1 MRGKGRR
8 IFALRPSA
16 PPPNGERTTTQR
28 RRPKLN
34 GGDVEEQW
42 TGAGQ
47 RTTAGRTG
55 EGGESAPPPTR
66 GSGRNKE
73 EEEEEEEDSKVNPR
87 KWELTTAEA
96 AANALCWK
104 KIREELVG
112 PLPIDQQCPRGKS
125 ANFAGRGQSTRCPRR
140 PRLFVFVRCFCPQS
154 QILDPNFMLLPR
166 QQISNRSGGREQ
178 RKHLKEAQQKQ
189 QAQQLRRQRAKSNR
203 EFDHKTIHSQKRN
216 EGEST
221 AAQMM
226 ANYLTKW
233 ARERHHKMRG
243 KEFGG
248 VRRGRE
254 EEEENVATAVSL
266 RLINQASDQ
275 RGRAVKCDRSNNR
288 RRERRRHKKGCSFNW
303 GDLCARSPQNGG
315 GDFPPRGK
323 HVNEGQCDHV
333 NLVWRKAQS
342 MDAETADPSAAGV
355 ANRSPLLFV
364 VIFIISCC
372 C

>member
-66 GSGRNKE
+66 GSGRNMEGRGGNLKE
-73 EEEEEEEDSKVNPR
+73 GAEGAWGAMSTPKRNNI
-87 KWELTTAEA
+87 LTYEGQPNHRPPTIGV
-96 AANALCWK
+96 
-104 KIREELVG
+104 IREFSKHCLAH
-112 PLPIDQQCPRGKS
+112 QPRGKS

-189 QAQQLRRQRAKSNR
+189 QAQQLRRQREKAPR
-203 EFDHKTIHSQKRN
+203 
-216 EGEST
+216 
-221 AAQMM
+221 
-226 ANYLTKW
+226 LKW
-233 ARERHHKMRG
+233 
-243 KEFGG
+243 
-248 VRRGRE
+248 
-254 EEEENVATAVSL
+254 
-266 RLINQASDQ
+266 
-275 RGRAVKCDRSNNR
+275 
-288 RRERRRHKKGCSFNW
+288 
-303 GDLCARSPQNGG
+303 
-315 GDFPPRGK
+315 
-323 HVNEGQCDHV
+323 
-333 NLVWRKAQS
+333 WR
-342 MDAETADPSAAGV
+342 
-355 ANRSPLLFV
+355 
-364 VIFIISCC
+364 II
-372 C
+372 